1 MFESPVSFTAAIS
14 DEGGTLQER
23 LFEDLKRKIIT
34 CELRPGADVSEA
46 MVAETYG
53 MTKAPVRSALAR
65 LKEAGWLQS
74 LPRRK
79 HVVAPLTIKDVDEIY
94 DARALIEP
102 ETARLAAGHVSK
114 SYLQALNGAC
124 VRAYDLNDEQAKRE
138 FLFANAAFHVGI
150 ARACGNSRLAEMLAQ
165 LHEESLRVLYLSVS
179 AVQRSDAWRTGHN
192 SIMDMLLHGDGDGAA
207 RETLEGIER
216 SRRSVLAVLHES
228 RDQLGITAK

>member
-1 MFESPVSFTAAIS
+1 MFESSIS
-14 DEGGTLQER
+14 LGSSGDEGGTLQER

-46 MVAETYG
+46 MIAETYG

-65 LKEAGWLQS
+65 LKEAGWLHS
-74 LPRRK
+74 LPRRR
-79 HVVAPLTIKDVDEIY
+79 HIVAPLTVKDVDEIY

-124 VRAYDLNDEQAKRE
+124 VRAYDLDDEEAKRE
-138 FLFANAAFHVGI
+138 FLLANAAFHVGI
-150 ARACGNSRLAEMLAQ
+150 AKACGNSRLADMLAQ
-165 LHEESLRVLYLSVS
+165 LHEESLRVLYFSVS
-179 AVQRSDAWRTGHN
+179 AVQRSDSWRAGHN
-192 SIMDMLLHGDGDGAA
+192 GIMDMLLNGDGEAAA

-216 SRRSVLAVLHES
+216 SRQSVMAVLREH
-228 RDQLGITAK
+228 RQQFGITTK

>member
-1 MFESPVSFTAAIS
+1 MIELSVPSGSNA
-14 DEGGTLQER
+14 DEATTLQER

-34 CELRPGADVSEA
+34 CELRPGSDVSEA
-46 MVAETYG
+46 MLAETYG
-53 MTKAPVRSALAR
+53 LSKAPVRSALAR

-74 LPRRK
+74 LPRRR

-124 VRAYDLNDEQAKRE
+124 VRAYDLNDEEAKRE
-138 FLFANAAFHVGI
+138 FLLANAAFHVGI
-150 ARACGNSRLAEMLAQ
+150 AKACGNSRLANMLAQ

-179 AVQRSDAWRTGHN
+179 AVQRSDSWRVGHN
-192 SIMDMLLHGDGDGAA
+192 AIMDMLLNGDGDAAA

-216 SRRSVLAVLHES
+216 SRRSVMAVLQNN
-228 RDQLGITAK
+228 RDSLGITAK

>member
-1 MFESPVSFTAAIS
+1 MFESTLSSGSGT

-65 LKEAGWLQS
+65 LKEAGWLHS
-74 LPRRK
+74 LPRRR
-79 HVVAPLTIKDVDEIY
+79 HIVAPLTIKDVDEIY
-94 DARALIEP
+94 DARALVEP
-102 ETARLAAGHVSK
+102 ETARLAAGNVSK

-124 VRAYDLNDEQAKRE
+124 VRAYDLDDEEAKRE
-138 FLFANAAFHVGI
+138 FLLANAAFHVGI
-150 ARACGNSRLAEMLAQ
+150 AKACGNSRLANMLAQ

-192 SIMDMLLHGDGDGAA
+192 SIMDMLLNGDGDAAA

-216 SRRSVLAVLHES
+216 SRRSVLTVLREQGERFGLS
-228 RDQLGITAK
+228 AK